1 MYKNYGV
8 IFHFCTSQVSL
19 SQNPNKMLPVVA
31 STAGAAATEAR
42 HGFNAEHAA
51 DCPCKIGVRLNLWT
65 AAARGDVD
73 RLRELLG
80 GGAPTEV
87 DKGDDYGH
95 TALHGAAVAGHAAA
109 VAVLLAA
116 GAQVDNAVCGATPLH
131 RAAALGR
138 RDVVTAL
145 LAAGASVAVR
155 DSSTGDLRTPLAKAA
170 VGGHTAIVADLLAAG
185 SDVGAVDVS
194 GRTPWQLAA
203 LHGHVEAAAVL
214 AAAGADTTPLNP
226 VATAAPVG
234 LPPPPSPPPSPPPPA
249 AAAAAPPAR
258 PAASL
263 RCAVC
268 DIEVVAAQFVPAS
281 ALPTAAGVAVTAVQ
295 SSSAASVPVC
305 LACCRTLRIPPPAA
319 PLSRRP

>member
-1 MYKNYGV
+1 MKYYFEPIRIVIFVYKNYGV

-170 VGGHTAIVADLLAAG
+170 VGGHTAIVPTCWLQAATWAQWMSAGARHG
-185 SDVGAVDVS
+185 S
-194 GRTPWQLAA
+194 WQLCMATWRQRRCWRQ
-203 LHGHVEAAAVL
+203 L
-214 AAAGADTTPLNP
+214 AQT
-226 VATAAPVG
+226 
-234 LPPPPSPPPSPPPPA
+234 
-249 AAAAAPPAR
+249 
-258 PAASL
+258 
-263 RCAVC
+263 
-268 DIEVVAAQFVPAS
+268 
-281 ALPTAAGVAVTAVQ
+281 
-295 SSSAASVPVC
+295 
-305 LACCRTLRIPPPAA
+305 
-319 PLSRRP
+319 RRH